1 MTKAASN
8 IADSTPRLRSGQ
20 ASSPQVVI
28 YGGFDDLRPIHF
40 RFFEETAKLGK
51 IYALLWSDD
60 AIEKITGKPPKFP
73 QQERLYLLESI
84 RYIHKVIIINDAN
97 PGALPESPGFK
108 PNIWVVDEQNDNPAK
123 KMFCKNNG
131 LKYHV
136 LKNENLNRF
145 PDYVPDL
152 QKTTTSRKK
161 VIVTGCYDWFHSG
174 HVRFFEE
181 VSELG
186 DLYVTVGNDK
196 TIRAYK
202 GQGHPMFS
210 QLQRRFVVQSIRYV
224 TQSLISTSDGWL
236 DAKPEIYRIKPDI
249 YAVNE
254 DGDRPEK
261 REFCEAAGIEY
272 VVLKRLP
279 KPGLQRRQ
287 STTLRGF

>member
-8 IADSTPRLRSGQ
+8 TADST
-20 ASSPQVVI
+20 SSSQVVI
-28 YGGFDDLRPIHF
+28 YGGFDDLGPINF

-51 IYALLWSDD
+51 VHALLWSDE
-60 AIEKITGKPPKFP
+60 ATKKVTGKAPKFP

-84 RYIHKVIIINDAN
+84 RYIHKAIVSNDVS
-97 PGALPESPGFK
+97 PDALLQFK
-108 PNIWVVDEQNDNPAK
+108 PTVLVVDEQNDDAQK
-123 KMFCKNNG
+123 KAFCKNNG
-131 LKYHV
+131 LKYHI

-186 DLYVTVGNDK
+186 DLYVSIGSDK
-196 TIRAYK
+196 TIHELK
-202 GQGHPMFS
+202 GEGNPLFS
-210 QLQRRFVVQSIRYV
+210 QNQRRFVVQSIKYV
-224 TQSLISTSDGWL
+224 RQAFIATGSGQL
-236 DAKPEIYRIKPDI
+236 DAEQEIYQLKPDT

-261 REFCEAAGIEY
+261 REFCQANGIEY

-279 KPGLQRRQ
+279 KPGLPHRQ
-287 STTLRGF
+287 STILRGF